1 MNSLIRIGT
10 VSRINVKEVTVD
22 VVYSDSD
29 DMVSSDLQILKEH
42 DMPKLDDMVLVVYL
56 TQDPSSGFVIGT
68 LRNEVST

>member
-10 VSRINVKEVTVD
+10 VSRINVKEATVD

-42 DMPKLDDMVLVVYL
+42 DMPKLDDIVLVVYL
-56 TQDPSSGFVIGT
+56 THDPSSGFVIGI

>member
-1 MNSLIRIGT
+1 MISLTRIGT
-10 VSRINVKEVTVD
+10 VSRINIKEATVD

-56 TQDPSSGFVIGT
+56 TNDPSSGFVIGT
-68 LRNEVST
+68 LRSEVLT

>member
-10 VSRINVKEVTVD
+10 VSRINIKEATVD

-42 DMPKLDDMVLVVYL
+42 DIPKLDDMVLVVYL
-56 TQDPSSGFVIGT
+56 TNDPSSGFVIGI
-68 LRNEVST
+68 LKK

>member
-10 VSRINVKEVTVD
+10 VSRINVREATVD

-29 DMVSSDLQILKEH
+29 DMVSSDLQVLNEH

-68 LRNEVST
+68 LRNKVSI

>member
-10 VSRINVKEVTVD
+10 VSHINVKDKTVD

-56 TQDPSSGFVIGT
+56 THDPSAGYVIGT
-68 LRNEVST
+68 LRNEVSN